1 MSAAKRDNTHNTD
14 TNVSDGEQ
22 EIDKNDLLGEESAED
37 SSARVRVRESPPDS
51 LYDLM
56 KQMQESMNSMA
67 SSMQTLR
74 HQQQCEA
81 SPRGREAS
89 GIKTVTDSKKTGK
102 RWKRRKQ
109 YRK

>member
-1 MSAAKRDNTHNTD
+1 MSAAKCDNILTD

-22 EIDKNDLLGEESAED
+22 EIDENDLLGEALPEE

-67 SSMQTLR
+67 SSMKTLR
-74 HQQQCEA
+74 INNNA
-81 SPRGREAS
+81 KPRHE
-89 GIKTVTDSKKTGK
+89 VE
-102 RWKRRKQ
+102 RRV
-109 YRK
+109 R

>member
-1 MSAAKRDNTHNTD
+1 MSAAKCDNILTD

-22 EIDKNDLLGEESAED
+22 EIDENDLLGEALPEE

-67 SSMQTLR
+67 SSM
-74 HQQQCEA
+74 
-81 SPRGREAS
+81 
-89 GIKTVTDSKKTGK
+89 KTDITPSTTMRSLATRSRSEWDKDG
-102 RWKRRKQ
+102 
-109 YRK
+109 Y